1 MTGVAR
7 WCINIV
13 SEATRVSLCENTK
26 LSNLSHEL
34 DVIVVS
40 VFFFLLRGVVRWCI
54 NVVPEAT
61 RVSL

>member
-1 MTGVAR
+1 MLCLKQQESV
-7 WCINIV
+7 
-13 SEATRVSLCENTK
+13 CENTK
-26 LSNLSHEL
+26 QSNLSHEL